1 MKKILVFTIAALFA
15 VSGMAQ
21 EKKKG
26 KSAEQRAEKI
36 TNRMKEKLN
45 LTDEQVV
52 KIKAITLE
60 AAQQKD
66 TLKAEIKAERKEKA
80 KAIETDRDAKIK
92 AVLTEEQKAAYDKMK
107 EKGKERVKKHRKD
120 KKAEATEENDDE

>member
-1 MKKILVFTIAALFA
+1 MKKILVFTIAALFT

-26 KSAEQRAEKI
+26 RSAEQRAEKI
-36 TNRMKEKLN
+36 TNKMKEKLN

-52 KIKAITLE
+52 KIKAINLE

-66 TLKAEIKAERKEKA
+66 TLKAEVKAERKEKV
-80 KAIETDRDAKIK
+80 KAIETERDAKIK
-92 AVLTEEQKAAYDKMK
+92 AVLTEEQKAEYEKMK
-107 EKGKERVKKHRKD
+107 EKGKEKMKKHRKD
-120 KKAEATEENDDE
+120 KKAEATEEEDEE

>member
-1 MKKILVFTIAALFA
+1 MKKIVVFTIAALFA

-26 KSAEQRAEKI
+26 RSAEQRAEKI
-36 TNRMKEKLN
+36 TNKMKEKLN

-52 KIKAITLE
+52 KIKAINLE

-66 TLKAEIKAERKEKA
+66 TLKAEAKAERKEKV
-80 KAIETDRDAKIK
+80 KAIETDRDTKIK
-92 AVLTEEQKAAYDKMK
+92 AVLTEEQKAEYEKMK
-107 EKGKERVKKHRKD
+107 EKGKEKIKKHRKD
-120 KKAEATEENDDE
+120 KKAEATEEEDEE

>member
-26 KSAEQRAEKI
+26 RSAEQRAEKI
-36 TNRMKEKLN
+36 TNKMKEKLN

-52 KIKAITLE
+52 KIKAINLE

-66 TLKAEIKAERKEKA
+66 TLKAEAKAERKEKV
-80 KAIETDRDAKIK
+80 KAIETDRDTKIK
-92 AVLTEEQKAAYDKMK
+92 AVLTEEQKAEYEKMK
-107 EKGKERVKKHRKD
+107 EKGKEKVKKHRKD
-120 KKAEATEENDDE
+120 KKAEATEEDDE

>member
-1 MKKILVFTIAALFA
+1 MKKIVVFTIAALFA

-26 KSAEQRAEKI
+26 RSAEQRAEKI
-36 TNRMKEKLN
+36 TNKMKEKLN

-52 KIKAITLE
+52 KIKAINLE

-66 TLKAEIKAERKEKA
+66 TLKAEAKAERKEKV
-80 KAIETDRDAKIK
+80 KAIETDRDTKIR
-92 AVLTEEQKAAYDKMK
+92 AVLTEEQKAEYEKMK
-107 EKGKERVKKHRKD
+107 EKGKEKIKKHRKD
-120 KKAEATEENDDE
+120 KKAEATEEEDEE